1 MADIYDNS
9 PKRKFVEGLKKNI
22 TAIGVKRVDF
32 CIGYFNLRGWNQIV
46 DEVDTLQGETVYE
59 LDEFQQDIRKTR
71 YCRLLIGMHRPD
83 EELIRELYSC
93 REPEPID
100 NEQML
105 RCKLKIAAEFQR
117 QLMLG
122 APTNKDEQTLRHLAE
137 QLRGGRVCVKLYL
150 RRPLHAKL
158 YLAYRDD
165 DASPRPTIMGSSNL
179 TYAGMAGQ
187 GELDTQIADKDNTK
201 KLADWFDEHWNDP
214 QCLDITEELLNV
226 IDNSWAGQQDLKPYY
241 IYMKT
246 AYHLSQEARAG
257 IAEYTLPPVFQHDL
271 FPFQQNAV
279 KIAVRHLRNE
289 KLNGAMIGDVV
300 GLGKTITACAI
311 AKMYETMFTAS
322 TLIICP
328 ANLQEMWHKYKN
340 RYDLKADIIS
350 KDKPI
355 DIDNMPFYKLV
366 IIDESHNL
374 RNREG
379 ARYQNI
385 KKFIEHQDC
394 QVLLLSATPY
404 NKDYSDLSNQLRLFL
419 NEDADLGIRPERYIE
434 RIGGEHAF
442 IRNNPD
448 MPIRSIRA
456 FEKSEDP
463 DDWAELMRLFLVR
476 RTRTFIKDNYA
487 QTGEDGRKYL
497 VFPDGTSAAFPER
510 IPASLKFSTRPN
522 DQYRRLYSTQMDDLM
537 TSLNLPRYGL
547 SEYIDKSEEKSAPL
561 AEQNKLK
568 NLNQAGKRMMGFCR
582 STFYKRMDSSGLAF
596 LLTLYRHAL
605 RNMLF
610 VYAIEN
616 NLPLPISDENALPD
630 DYVEDIATADTL
642 FGSEQDNESVIIE
655 GETIKIPT
663 DKRIY
668 EDKAKEYYNII
679 QTKGGINWI
688 APKFFTARLKTHLQ
702 RDFKTIMQM
711 FALCG
716 DWAPMEDP
724 KLNKLVEA
732 LEGKHR
738 DDKVL
743 IFTQYA
749 DTAVYVYNQLRK
761 RGIQHVAYATGNSE
775 NPTKIAER
783 FSPISNEATVPESDQ
798 YRILIATDVLSEGQN
813 LQDAHVIINY
823 DLPWA
828 IIRLIQRA
836 GRVDRIGQQAEKIF
850 CYSFFPDDGIEEVI
864 NLRKRLNDRI
874 NANAGVIGSD
884 ELFFEGNEQNL
895 RDLFNEKSG
904 ILDDASDDDV
914 DLGSMAYEIWK
925 RGTSAHP
932 ELKQIIPNLSN
943 VVFST
948 KKATAGQP
956 DSVITYARTYN
967 DFDVLSWMDANGN
980 VISNSQKRI
989 LLSMACEFGEEAQ
1002 PKLENHH
1009 DLVRKSVE
1017 DIHID
1022 NTTSAGTL
1030 GTRFSTRYMVWSL
1043 LEDYY
1048 KNHPIDI
1055 FFTQEMKNIVKL
1067 AANDIY
1073 QYPLLESTKF
1083 SLGRLFRARGRNDD
1097 EIIEYIIEVYKN
1109 NQFCRVEENVDA
1121 NNKEAQILCT
1131 LGIRN

>member
-1 MADIYDNS
+1 MADIYDNT
-9 PKRKFVEGLKKNI
+9 PEHKFVEGLKKNI
-22 TAIGVKRVDF
+22 AAIGVKRVDF
-32 CIGYFNLRGWNQIV
+32 CIGYFNLRGWDQIA
-46 DEVDTLQGETVYE
+46 DEVDLLQGDNVNE
-59 LDEFQQDIRKTR
+59 LNELQQYVRQNR
-71 YCRLLIGMHRPD
+71 FCRLLIGMHRPD
-83 EELIRELYSC
+83 EDLIRELYSC
-93 REPEPID
+93 REPDLMD

-105 RCKLKIAAEFQR
+105 RCKLKIAAEFKR

-122 APTNKDEQTLRHLAE
+122 TPTNKDEQTLRHLAE
-137 QLRGGRVCVKLYL
+137 QLRNGKVCVKLYL

-158 YLAYRDD
+158 YLAYRED

-179 TYAGMAGQ
+179 TYAGMIGQ

-201 KLADWFDEHWNDP
+201 KLADWFDTHWNDP
-214 QCLDITEELLNV
+214 QCLDITEELLHV
-226 IDNSWAGQQDLKPYY
+226 IDNSWAGQQDLKPYF

-257 IAEYTLPPVFQHDL
+257 IAEYSLPPVFQRDL

-328 ANLQEMWHKYKN
+328 ANLQDMWKKYKV

-419 NEDADLGIRPERYIE
+419 NEDADLGIRPENYIQS
-434 RIGGEHAF
+434 IGGEHAF

-448 MPIRSIRA
+448 IPIRSIRA
-456 FEKSEDP
+456 FEKSENS

-487 QTGEDGRKYL
+487 HIGADGRKYL
-497 VFPDGTSAAFPER
+497 EFPDGTQASFPER
-510 IPASLKFSTRPN
+510 IPSSLRFQTNPQ
-522 DQYRRLYSTQMDDLM
+522 DQYSRLYSSKMDELM
-537 TSLNLPRYGL
+537 MSLNLPRYGL
-547 SEYIDKSEEKSAPL
+547 SEYINVTEQSSATVADKK
-561 AEQNKLK
+561 KLE
-568 NLNQAGKRMMGFCR
+568 NLSRAGKRMMGFCR
-582 STFYKRMDSSGLAF
+582 STFYKRMDSSGLSF

-605 RNMLF
+605 RNILYL
-610 VYAIEN
+610 YAIDH
-616 NLPLPISDENALPD
+616 NLLLPVGDENALPD
-630 DYVEDIATADTL
+630 DYVEDIAAEDTL
-642 FGSEQDNESVIIE
+642 FSAENSDAIFVD
-655 GETIKIPT
+655 GETITIPT
-663 DKRIY
+663 DKHLY
-668 EDKAKEYYNII
+668 ETKAIEYYAAI
-679 QTKGGINWI
+679 QNKNGINWI
-688 APKFFTARLKTHLQ
+688 DPKFFTNRLKTHLQ
-702 RDFKTIMQM
+702 KDFKTIMQM
-711 FALCG
+711 FRLCG
-716 DWAPMEDP
+716 DWEPMHDP
-724 KLNKLVEA
+724 KLNKLVET
-732 LEGKHR
+732 LEEKHPN
-738 DDKVL
+738 DKVL
-743 IFTQYA
+743 VFTQYA
-749 DTAVYVYNQLRK
+749 DTAVYIYNQLRK
-761 RGIQHVAYATGNSE
+761 RGFKQVAYATGNSE

-783 FSPISNEATVPESDQ
+783 FSPISNQANISDSDQ

-836 GRVDRIGQQAEKIF
+836 GRVDRIGQTADKIY
-850 CYSFFPDDGIEEVI
+850 CYSFFPDDDIENVI
-864 NLRKRLNDRI
+864 KLRKRLNDRI

-904 ILDDASDDDV
+904 ILDDAADDDV

-948 KKATAGQP
+948 KRAIEGQT

-967 DFDVLSWMDANGN
+967 DFDVLSWIDANGN

-989 LLSMACEFGEEAQ
+989 LLAMACEYSEQ
-1002 PKLENHH
+1002 PQTRLDNHH
-1009 DLVRKSVE
+1009 NLVRTAVE
-1017 DIHID
+1017 NIRID

-1030 GTRFSTRYMVWSL
+1030 GTRFSTRFRVWSL
-1043 LEDYY
+1043 LDEYCNRAVDLLY
-1048 KNHPIDI
+1048 
-1055 FFTQEMKNIVKL
+1055 TQEMKNIVRL
-1067 AANDIY
+1067 AADDIY

-1083 SLGRLFRARGRNDD
+1083 TLGQMLRSRTISRDD
-1097 EIIEYIIEVYKN
+1097 IIQHIIEVHKN
-1109 NQFCRVEENVDA
+1109 NQFCRIEENME
-1121 NNKEAQILCT
+1121 NNNREAQILCT

>member
-9 PKRKFVEGLKKNI
+9 QERKFVDGLKKNI
-22 TAIGVKRVDF
+22 TAIGVKRVDY
-32 CIGYFNLRGWNQIV
+32 CIGYFNLRGWDQIAT
-46 DEVDTLQGETVYE
+46 EIDTLEGENVYE
-59 LDEFQQDIRKTR
+59 HDEFQQPIHKNRF
-71 YCRLLIGMHRPD
+71 CRLLIGMHRPD
-83 EELIRELYSC
+83 EDLIRELYSC
-93 REPEPID
+93 REPDPID

-122 APTNKDEQTLRHLAE
+122 APTDKDEQTLRHLAE

-158 YLAYRDD
+158 YLAYRNDETN
-165 DASPRPTIMGSSNL
+165 PHPTIMGSSNL
-179 TYAGMAGQ
+179 TYAGMIGQ

-201 KLADWFDEHWNDP
+201 KLVVWFEEHWNDS
-214 QCLDITEELLNV
+214 QCLDITEELLSV

-257 IAEYTLPPVFQHDL
+257 IAEYSLPPIFQHDL

-289 KLNGAMIGDVV
+289 KINGAMIGDVV

-311 AKMYETMFTAS
+311 AKMYETMFTSS

-328 ANLQEMWHKYKN
+328 ANLQEMWKKYKV

-355 DIDNMPFYKLV
+355 DVDNMPFYKLV

-379 ARYQNI
+379 RRYQNI

-419 NEDADLGIRPERYIE
+419 SEDADLGIRPENYIKS
-434 RIGGEHAF
+434 IGGEHAF

-448 MPIRSIRA
+448 IHIRSIRA

-463 DDWAELMRLFLVR
+463 DDWSELMRLFLVR
-476 RTRTFIKDNYA
+476 RTRTFIKENYA
-487 QTGEDGRKYL
+487 QIGADGRKYL
-497 VFPDGTSAAFPER
+497 VFPDGSQAAFPDR
-510 IPASLKFSTRPN
+510 IPSSLKFHTNPD
-522 DQYRRLYSTQMDDLM
+522 DQYRRLYSKEMDDMM

-547 SEYIDKSEEKSAPL
+547 SEYINLEAQNAAPL
-561 AEQNKLK
+561 PDRRKLE
-568 NLNQAGKRMMGFCR
+568 NLSRAGRRMMGFCR
-582 STFYKRMDSSGLAF
+582 STFYKRMDSSGLSF

-605 RNMLF
+605 RNVLYL
-610 VYAIEN
+610 YAIEN
-616 NLPLPISDENALPD
+616 NKLLPVSDENALPE
-630 DYVEDIATADTL
+630 DYMEDVASQDTL
-642 FGSEQDNESVIIE
+642 FSAEEDTNVIIE
-655 GETIKIPT
+655 GEKISIPT
-663 DKRIY
+663 DKKVY
-668 EDKAKEYYNII
+668 EAKAVEYYAAI
-679 QTKGGINWI
+679 QNKNAITWI
-688 APKFFTARLKTHLQ
+688 DPKYFTSRLKKHLLQ
-702 RDFKTIMQM
+702 DFKTIMKM
-711 FALCG
+711 FELCG

-724 KLNKLVEA
+724 KLNKLVET
-732 LEGKHR
+732 LEGNHR
-738 DDKVL
+738 NDKVL

-749 DTAVYVYNQLRK
+749 DTAVYIYNQLRK
-761 RGIQHVAYATGNSE
+761 RGLNHVAYATGNSE
-775 NPTKIAER
+775 DPTKIAEK
-783 FSPISNEATVPESDQ
+783 FSPVSNEVSIPDDEQ

-836 GRVDRIGQQAEKIF
+836 GRVDRIGQTAEKIF

-864 NLRKRLNDRI
+864 NLRRRLNERI

-904 ILDDASDDDV
+904 ILDDAADDDV

-943 VVFST
+943 VVYST
-948 KKATAGQP
+948 KKAIAGQT

-967 DFDVLSWMDANGN
+967 DFDVLTWMDTQGD

-989 LLSMACEFGEEAQ
+989 LLAMACDYEENAL
-1002 PKLENHH
+1002 PKLECHH
-1009 DLVRKSVE
+1009 ELVRKSVE
-1017 DIHID
+1017 NIHI
-1022 NTTSAGTL
+1022 
-1030 GTRFSTRYMVWSL
+1030 
-1043 LEDYY
+1043 
-1048 KNHPIDI
+1048 
-1055 FFTQEMKNIVKL
+1055 
-1067 AANDIY
+1067 
-1073 QYPLLESTKF
+1073 
-1083 SLGRLFRARGRNDD
+1083 
-1097 EIIEYIIEVYKN
+1097 
-1109 NQFCRVEENVDA
+1109 VE
-1121 NNKEAQILCT
+1121 K
-1131 LGIRN
+1131 

>member
-9 PKRKFVEGLKKNI
+9 PERKFVEGLKQNI
-22 TAIGVKRVDF
+22 TSLGVKRVDF
-32 CIGYFNLRGWNQIV
+32 CIGYFNLRGWDQIAN
-46 DEVDTLQGETVYE
+46 EVDTLEGEEVYE
-59 LDEFQQDIRKTR
+59 HDEFQQDVRKNR
-71 YCRLLIGMHRPD
+71 FCRLLIGMHRPD
-83 EELIRELYSC
+83 EDLIRELYSC

-122 APTNKDEQTLRHLAE
+122 APTNKDEQTLRHLAN
-137 QLRGGRVCVKLYL
+137 QLREGRVCVKLYL

-158 YLAYRDD
+158 YLAYRNDIS
-165 DASPRPTIMGSSNL
+165 APRPTIMGSSNL
-179 TYAGMAGQ
+179 TYAGMLGQ

-328 ANLQEMWHKYKN
+328 ANLQEMWHKYKV

-379 ARYQNI
+379 KRYQNI

-419 NEDADLGIRPERYIE
+419 NEDTDLGIRPEHYIE
-434 RIGGEHAF
+434 SIGGEHAF

-448 MPIRSIRA
+448 IPIRSIRA

-497 VFPDGTSAAFPER
+497 VFPDGGQAAFPER
-510 IPASLKFSTRPN
+510 IPASLKFVTSPN
-522 DQYRRLYSTQMDDLM
+522 DQYRRLYSTEMDDLM

-547 SEYIDKSEEKSAPL
+547 SEYINATELNAASPADKH
-561 AEQNKLK
+561 KLE
-568 NLNQAGKRMMGFCR
+568 NLSRAGKRMMGFCR

-605 RNMLF
+605 RNVLYL
-610 VYAIEN
+610 YAIEH

-630 DYVEDIATADTL
+630 DYVEDTAAQDTL
-642 FGSEQDNESVIIE
+642 FVDERDDSLFME
-655 GETIKIPT
+655 GETITIPI
-663 DKRIY
+663 DKKVY
-668 EDKAKEYYNII
+668 EAKAIEYYGAI
-679 QTKGGINWI
+679 QNKRGINWI
-688 APKFFTARLKTHLQ
+688 DPKFFTTRLKTHLQ

-724 KLNKLVEA
+724 KLNKLVET

-738 DDKVL
+738 NDKVL

-749 DTAVYVYNQLRK
+749 DTAVYVYNQLCK
-761 RGIQHVAYATGNSE
+761 RGIKHVAYATGSSE
-775 NPTKIAER
+775 NPTKIAEK
-783 FSPISNEATVPESDQ
+783 FSPISNEATVSEADQ
-798 YRILIATDVLSEGQN
+798 YRVLIATDVLSEGQN

-836 GRVDRIGQQAEKIF
+836 GRVDRIGQTAEQIF
-850 CYSFFPDDGIEEVI
+850 CYSFFPDQGIEDVI

-904 ILDDASDDDV
+904 ILDDAADDDV

-932 ELKQIIPNLSN
+932 ELKQVIPNLSN

-948 KKATAGQP
+948 KKAAAGQT

-967 DFDVLSWMDANGN
+967 DFDVLTWLDAQGN
-980 VISNSQKRI
+980 MISNSQKRI
-989 LLSMACEFGEEAQ
+989 LLSMACEYGEEAQ
-1002 PKLENHH
+1002 PRLENHH
-1009 DLVRKSVE
+1009 ELVRQAI
-1017 DIHID
+1017 DNIHID
-1022 NTTSAGTL
+1022 NTTSVGTL
-1030 GTRFSTRYMVWSL
+1030 GTRFSTRFRVWSL
-1043 LEDYY
+1043 LDEYCNKPTDLLY
-1048 KNHPIDI
+1048 
-1055 FFTQEMKNIVKL
+1055 TQEMKNIVKL
-1067 AANDIY
+1067 AADDVY

-1083 SLGRLFRARGRNDD
+1083 TLGQMLRSRTISKDD
-1097 EIIEYIIEVYKN
+1097 IIQYIIEEHKN
-1109 NQFCRVEENVDA
+1109 NQFCRIEENTDA
-1121 NNKEAQILCT
+1121 NNREAQILCT

>member
-9 PKRKFVEGLKKNI
+9 PERRFVEGLKKNI
-22 TAIGVKRVDF
+22 TALGVKRVDF
-32 CIGYFNLRGWNQIV
+32 CIGYFNLRGWNQIA
-46 DEVDTLQGETVYE
+46 DEVDTLQGETIYE
-59 LDEFQQDIRKTR
+59 MDEFQQDIRKTR

-93 REPEPID
+93 QQAEEID
-100 NEQML
+100 NEQIL
-105 RCKLKIAAEFQR
+105 RCKLKIAAEFRR
-117 QLMLG
+117 QLTLG
-122 APTNKDEQTLRHLAE
+122 APTNVDEQTLRHLAD
-137 QLRGGRVCVKLYL
+137 QLREERVCVKLYL

-165 DASPRPTIMGSSNL
+165 EASPHPTIMGSSNL
-179 TYAGMAGQ
+179 TYAGMLGQ
-187 GELDTQIADKDNTK
+187 GELDTQIGDKDNTK
-201 KLADWFDEHWNDP
+201 KLADWFEEHWNDL
-214 QCLDITEELLNV
+214 QCVDITQELLNV
-226 IDNSWAGQQDLKPYY
+226 LDTSWAGQQDLPPYY

-289 KLNGAMIGDVV
+289 KISGAMIGDVV

-311 AKMYETMFTAS
+311 AKMYETMFTSS

-328 ANLQEMWHKYKN
+328 ANLQDMWRKYKI
-340 RYDLKADIIS
+340 RYDLKAEIIS

-355 DIDNMPFYKLV
+355 DVENMPFYKLV

-385 KKFIEHQDC
+385 KKFIAHQDC

-419 NEDADLGIRPERYIE
+419 DEDADLGIRPERYLE
-434 RIGGEHAF
+434 SIGGEHAF
-442 IRNNPD
+442 IRSNPD
-448 MPIRSIRA
+448 IFIRSIRA

-463 DDWAELMRLFLVR
+463 DDWSELMRLFLVR
-476 RTRTFIKDNYA
+476 RTRTFIKENYA
-487 QTGEDGRKYL
+487 QTGADGRKYL
-497 VFPDGTSAAFPER
+497 VFPDGTQAAFPER
-510 IPASLKFSTRPN
+510 IPQSLKFQTHPE
-522 DQYRRLYSTQMDDLM
+522 DQYRRLYSSDMDDLM
-537 TSLNLPRYGL
+537 MSLNLPRYGL
-547 SEYIDKSEEKSAPL
+547 SEYISAAELATASLADKR
-561 AEQNKLK
+561 KLE
-568 NLNQAGKRMMGFCR
+568 NLSRAGRRMMGFCR

-605 RNMLF
+605 RNILY

-616 NLPLPISDENALPD
+616 DLPLPISDENALPD
-630 DYVEDIATADTL
+630 DYVEDIAAEDTL
-642 FGSEQDNESVIIE
+642 FATEQDNEAVIVE
-655 GETIKIPT
+655 GDTIQIPT

-668 EDKAKEYYNII
+668 EEKAKEYYNII
-679 QTKGGINWI
+679 QVKNGINWI
-688 APKFFTARLKTHLQ
+688 KPTFFTKKLKTHLVQ
-702 RDFKTIMQM
+702 DFKTIMQM

-716 DWAPMEDP
+716 EWAPMEDP
-724 KLNKLVEA
+724 KLNKLVQT
-732 LEGKHR
+732 LEGEHK

-749 DTAVYVYNQLRK
+749 DTALYIYKQLRK
-761 RGIQHVAYATGNSE
+761 RGIKHVAYATGNSE

-783 FSPISNEATVPESDQ
+783 FSPISNEANIAEADE

-836 GRVDRIGQQAEKIF
+836 GRVDRIGQKAEKIY
-850 CYSFFPDDGIEEVI
+850 CYSFFPDEGIEDVI
-864 NLRKRLNDRI
+864 NLRKRLNERI
-874 NANAGVIGSD
+874 NANANVIGSD

-895 RDLFNEKSG
+895 RDLYNEKSG
-904 ILDDASDDDV
+904 ILDDAADDDV
-914 DLGSMAYEIWK
+914 DLCSMAYEIWK

-932 ELKQIIPNLSN
+932 ELKPIIENMSN

-948 KKATAGQP
+948 KKAIEGQT

-967 DFDVLSWMDANGN
+967 DFDVLTWRDVNGK

-989 LLSMACEFGEEAQ
+989 LLSMACEYDDQPQ

-1009 DLVRKSVE
+1009 EIVRQSIE
-1017 DIHID
+1017 NIHIE
-1022 NTTSAGTL
+1022 NTSSAGTL
-1030 GTRFSTRYMVWSL
+1030 GRRFSTRFRIWSL
-1043 LEDYY
+1043 LDEYY
-1048 KNHPIDI
+1048 NTHPIDLLY
-1055 FFTQEMKNIVKL
+1055 TQEMKDIVKL

-1073 QYPLLESTKF
+1073 QYPLLEGAKF
-1083 SLGRLFRARGRNDD
+1083 TLGQMLRARNTSNDD
-1097 EIIEYIIEVYKN
+1097 IIQYIIELHKN
-1109 NQFCRVEENVDA
+1109 NQFCRVEENTEA
-1121 NNKEAQILCT
+1121 SREAQILCT